1 MITDPTLIFAVVL
14 AIILTVPLVS
24 RKLRIPHLVGMIVA
38 GVLVGEH
45 GLGLLARDS
54 SFELFGKVGLYY
66 IMFLASLE
74 LDMEGLRKNRR
85 RGIVFGI
92 LTFLIPFAV
101 GLPVGLW
108 VLRLRLPAAL
118 LLSCILASH
127 TLVSYPIAGRY
138 GLGRTDCVTIAVC
151 GTMIALL
158 LALVILAVIAAGVEG
173 RLEPSF
179 LVWMGVRTGIYAVI
193 IFLGYPRLTRWFFK
207 RYGDNIT
214 QFIFVMTLMILSAA
228 LADAAGLEG
237 LLGAFLAG
245 LVLNRYIPHVSPLM
259 NRIEFVGNALFIP
272 YFLIGVGMLINISA
286 LWQSFAGIVVIA
298 VMLITA
304 LATKW
309 AAAWLTQKSLHLKG
323 YEREMLFGLSSAH
336 AAGAL
341 AMVMV
346 GTRLMQADGMPL
358 MDDNVLNGVVAM
370 ILGSC
375 IVSSVATEHAAFRT
389 AKMTLSPLPH
399 KGEGSTP
406 SREGL
411 AFWAIT

>member
-101 GLPVGLW
+101 GLPVGMW
-108 VLRLRLPAAL
+108 VLRLGLPASL

-173 RLEPSF
+173 RLAPSF
-179 LVWMGVRTGIYAVI
+179 LVWMGVRTGVYAVI

-207 RYGDNIT
+207 KTSIC
-214 QFIFVMTLMILSAA
+214 
-228 LADAAGLEG
+228 
-237 LLGAFLAG
+237 
-245 LVLNRYIPHVSPLM
+245 
-259 NRIEFVGNALFIP
+259 
-272 YFLIGVGMLINISA
+272 GMR
-286 LWQSFAGIVVIA
+286 
-298 VMLITA
+298 
-304 LATKW
+304 
-309 AAAWLTQKSLHLKG
+309 LKA
-323 YEREMLFGLSSAH
+323 S
-336 AAGAL
+336 
-341 AMVMV
+341 
-346 GTRLMQADGMPL
+346 
-358 MDDNVLNGVVAM
+358 
-370 ILGSC
+370 
-375 IVSSVATEHAAFRT
+375 
-389 AKMTLSPLPH
+389 
-399 KGEGSTP
+399 
-406 SREGL
+406 
-411 AFWAIT
+411 